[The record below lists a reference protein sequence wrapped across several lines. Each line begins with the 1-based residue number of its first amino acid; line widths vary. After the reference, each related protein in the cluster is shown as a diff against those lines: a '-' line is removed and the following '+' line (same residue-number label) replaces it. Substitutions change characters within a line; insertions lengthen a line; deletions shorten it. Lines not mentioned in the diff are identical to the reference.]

1 MSLANIKIL
10 ATGGTIAGS
19 SGSQIDLTEYSAGS
33 IGVQDLIDAVP
44 QITQFANVG
53 GEQICNINSSNI
65 TEDVWLK
72 LAKRVNELL
81 AADDTDGVVITHGT
95 DTLEETAY
103 FLNLTV
109 KSSKPVVI
117 VGSMRP
123 ATAISADGPLNLL
136 NAVIL
141 AASKKAHGLGV
152 LVLLNDEI
160 NAAREV
166 TKTNTLCVQTFKTPD
181 LGVLGYMLNAEP
193 VFYRKPVRKH
203 TADSEFSVAGL
214 SQLPYVKAVY
224 GQACD
229 DRVLI
234 DALIAHGAKGIVY
247 AGMGN
252 GNIHYLSEEALVD
265 ARQQG
270 IAVVVSSRTGSG
282 IVSETKEK
290 WQQHRFVYSDNLT
303 APKARILLSL
313 ALTTTSDPSEIKRIF
328 AEY

>member
-19 SGSQIDLTEYSAGS
+19 SESALDLTSYKAGS
-33 IGVQDLIDAVP
+33 LGIQALIDAVP
-44 QITQFANVG
+44 QITEFAQVS

-65 TEDVWLK
+65 TEDIWLQ

-81 AADDTDGVVITHGT
+81 ADADTDGIVITHGT

-109 KSSKPVVI
+109 KSAKPVII

-141 AASKKAHGLGV
+141 AASPQARGLGV

-166 TKTNTLCVQTFKTPD
+166 SKTNTLCVQTFKTPD
-181 LGVLGYMLNAEP
+181 LGALGYMLNSEP
-193 VFYRKPVRKH
+193 VFYRRPLRKH
-203 TADSEFSVAGL
+203 THESEFCL
-214 SQLPYVKAVY
+214 DNLTKLPYVKAVY

-229 DRVLI
+229 DRLLI
-234 DALIAHGAKGIVY
+234 DALVANAAQGIVY

-252 GNIHYLSEEALVD
+252 GNIHYLAEAALVD
-265 ARQQG
+265 ARLHN
-270 IAVVVSSRTGSG
+270 IPVVISSRTGSG
-282 IVSETKEK
+282 IISENKEK
-290 WQQHRFVYSDNLT
+290 WQAHQFVYSDNLT

-313 ALTTTSDPSEIKRIF
+313 ALTQTQDPQEIKRIF
-328 AEY
+328 SQY

>member
-19 SGSQIDLTEYSAGS
+19 SESTIDLTNYKAGNLE
-33 IGVQDLIDAVP
+33 IQALIDAVP
-44 QITQFANVG
+44 QVKEFANVS
-53 GEQICNINSSNI
+53 GEQLCNINSSNI
-65 TEDVWLK
+65 TADIWLM
-72 LAKRVNELL
+72 LAKKINELL
-81 AADDTDGVVITHGT
+81 AADDTDGIVITHGT
-95 DTLEETAY
+95 DTMEETAY

-109 KSSKPVVI
+109 KSNKPVVI

-136 NAVIL
+136 NGVIL
-141 AASKKAHGLGV
+141 AASKQARGLGV

-166 TKTNTLCVQTFKTPD
+166 SKTNTLCVQTFKTPD
-181 LGVLGYMLNAEP
+181 LGVLGYMLNAQP
-193 VFYRKPVRKH
+193 VFYRQPVRKH
-203 TADSEFSVAGL
+203 TAVSEFCVDQL
-214 SQLPYVKAVY
+214 TELPYVKAVY

-229 DRVLI
+229 DGVLI
-234 DALIAHGAKGIVY
+234 DALVQHGAKGIVY

-252 GNIHYLSEEALVD
+252 GNIHDLAEESLVA
-265 ARQQG
+265 ARAQG
-270 IAVVVSSRTGSG
+270 IPVVISSRTGSG
-282 IVSETKEK
+282 IVSEDHDK
-290 WQQHRFVYSDNLT
+290 WHQHQFIYSDNLT

-313 ALTTTSDPSEIKRIF
+313 ALTKTNDPEEIKRMF